1 MSARLRVHGA
11 LEALV
16 LPRWRGDACAPAAER
31 SATLKHVIEAIGVPH
46 TEVGEIQRDGR
57 KAALDDLLA
66 DARVVDVFPWPPA
79 NANCEASALAAAPLR
94 FLADAHLGALAR
106 DLRLLGFDT
115 LLADDEADA
124 QLAERSR
131 DEGRILLTRDREL
144 LKHRNVRSGCLV
156 LSTDRDQQLAQLG
169 ARFGLGGALQPFT
182 RCLECNGVLHAVAR
196 SQVEQALPPA
206 VSASQDAFTQC
217 DACGRVYWRGSHW
230 VKLNARVQA
239 LRARLG

>member
-16 LPRWRGDACAPAAER
+16 LPRWRGDPCEPSAER
-31 SATLKHVIEAIGVPH
+31 TATLKHLIEAIGVPH
-46 TEVGEIQRDGR
+46 TEVGEVHLDGR
-57 KAALDDLLA
+57 KASLDDLLD
-66 DARVVDVFPWPPA
+66 DAHVVDVFPWPPA
-79 NANCEASALAAAPLR
+79 SANRDASTVTAAPLR

-124 QLAERSR
+124 RLAGRSR

-144 LKHRNVRSGCLV
+144 LNHRSVRSGCFV

-169 ARFGLGGALQPFT
+169 ARFDLRGGMQPFT

-196 SQVEQALPPA
+196 AQVERALPPA
-206 VSASQDAFTQC
+206 VSASQDAFTRC
-217 DACGRVYWRGSHW
+217 DGCGRVYWRGSHW

-239 LRARLG
+239 LGARLG